1 MIKLTRQKE
10 IEKIVKG
17 RDFVAIADIPQ
28 LLGCSASTVRRD
40 IKEMESR
47 GLLTQSQGVV
57 IWKAKSPEQEQQ
69 HEIIYHYRQS
79 QNVDIKRQLGAY
91 AANFVEENDT
101 LFLDTGTT
109 MLELSKKLP
118 DITLT
123 VVTNDLRI
131 AIELENKYNVSTIVL
146 GGFVRRG
153 THTVISDIGH
163 VLDSFHF
170 QKAFFS
176 PAGIDVSGGFM
187 FLNLQAM
194 EVRAKARASA
204 EKCVM
209 IADHTKFGK
218 KGFIK
223 GFELSDCD
231 LLITDCFP
239 SDSKTDWETFLA
251 GRIDDIRSSD

>member
-1 MIKLTRQKE
+1 M
-10 IEKIVKG
+10 
-17 RDFVAIADIPQ
+17 
-28 LLGCSASTVRRD
+28 
-40 IKEMESR
+40 
-47 GLLTQSQGVV
+47 
-57 IWKAKSPEQEQQ
+57 
-69 HEIIYHYRQS
+69 
-79 QNVDIKRQLGAY
+79 
-91 AANFVEENDT
+91 EENDT

-109 MLELSKKLP
+109 MLELAKKLP

-131 AIELENKYNVSTIVL
+131 AIELENKYNVSIIVL

-170 QKAFFS
+170 QKAFFFACRS
-176 PAGIDVSGGFM
+176 IDVSGGFM

-194 EVRAKARASA
+194 EVRAKASVGG
-204 EKCVM
+204 KCVM